1 MKNIR
6 TQLTKVAIIL
16 IISLAMLWV
25 SEGFSPASIFESQ
38 STGWVLW
45 VSYAKNLI
53 LPFVFYLLICLA
65 EKWVKTWQW
74 RAVIAFA
81 VPTLIEFYQNLYY
94 RFSPTRYVGSFDLMD
109 ILMHAIGVGLAVFV
123 EQKLIAKLL
132 AFSNS
137 ERSPAVH

>member
-6 TQLTKVAIIL
+6 TPWMKVAIIL
-16 IISLAMLWV
+16 IISLVMLWV
-25 SEGFSPASIFESQ
+25 SEEFSPASIFESQ

-53 LPFVFYLLICLA
+53 LPFVLYLLICLS

-74 RAVIAFA
+74 RAAIAFA
-81 VPTLIEFYQNLYY
+81 VPTLIELYQNLYY
-94 RFSPTRYVGSFDLMD
+94 RFSPTRYVGSFDPMD

-123 EQKLIAKLL
+123 EQKAITKLL
-132 AFSNS
+132 ESDNGK
-137 ERSPAVH
+137 RLPAH